1 MRFLS
6 LSYQEE
12 KVAFK
17 SSFAGAAVQT
27 FKIPKSI
34 FDFMLLLYLPT
45 NFHIIVE

>member
-6 LSYQEE
+6 LSYHQEE

-34 FDFMLLLYLPT
+34 FDFVLLPT
-45 NFHIIVE
+45 